1 MRRKT
6 TEREKTERNELTDL
20 RQGVIRVHA
29 PLHAK
34 ISMAI
39 QLDNETKAKD
49 VMARFDYE
57 NGSVEEEDD
66 DDDDDYFLSQTVP
79 PLILANAYY
88 RDVWV
93 YSNHSLFS
101 LFSRSRGTRS
111 TSRRP
116 RQYLFEVGGNIGE
129 RSLDPETH
137 LLDVYHVNPHCEWV
151 LKPTTT

>member
-1 MRRKT
+1 MDEVAST
-6 TEREKTERNELTDL
+6 FQNEIQSRNGTRVEVGSYLGPQLTDL

-29 PLHAK
+29 PQHAK

-57 NGSVEEEDD
+57 NGSVGEEDD
-66 DDDDDYFLSQTVP
+66 DCFLSQTVP
-79 PLILANAYY
+79 LSFANAYY

-93 YSNHSLFS
+93 ISNHSLFS
-101 LFSRSRGTRS
+101 LSRGTRS

-116 RQYLFEVGGNIGE
+116 RQYLFEVGGNIG
-129 RSLDPETH
+129 T
-137 LLDVYHVNPHCEWV
+137 YH
-151 LKPTTT
+151 